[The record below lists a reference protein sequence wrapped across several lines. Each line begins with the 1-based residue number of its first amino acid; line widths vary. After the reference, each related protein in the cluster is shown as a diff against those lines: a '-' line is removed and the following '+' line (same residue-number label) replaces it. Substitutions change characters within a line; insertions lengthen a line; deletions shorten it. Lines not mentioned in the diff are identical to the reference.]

1 MISRVLSQVLSG
13 ILEMREEKKAEM
25 IEVSVKQ
32 HSERK
37 CWVTKVSEEIKNIVK
52 VRIN

>member
-1 MISRVLSQVLSG
+1 
-13 ILEMREEKKAEM
+13 M

-32 HSERK
+32 DSERK
-37 CWVTKVSEEIKNIVK
+37 CCVTKVSEEIKNIVK